1 MTENSISQWIAELKH
16 GDPEAARQIWDRY
29 FPRLC
34 RFSRNKLGPTA
45 RRAQDEEDLALSA
58 INALCAGA
66 VDGRFQQLMNRDD
79 LWQILIMIASR
90 KAANVLRRPSIRRES
105 GEGDFSPAGSQSWTL
120 DLLADSPASPEFLD
134 SVDIHC
140 EELLSLLS
148 EKLRAVAILKLRGY
162 SNEEIANL
170 RQRGLS
176 TIERYLQ
183 MIREIW
189 KESECSD
196 AKKFEGNPG
205 PPVS

>member
-1 MTENSISQWIAELKH
+1 MTENSISQWIAGLKN
-16 GDPEAARQIWDRY
+16 GDPEAAQRIWDRY

-34 RFSRNKLGPTA
+34 RFSREKLGPMA

-58 INALCAGA
+58 INALCSGA
-66 VDGRFQQLMNRDD
+66 VDGRFRQLSNRDD
-79 LWQILIMIASR
+79 LWKILIMIATR
-90 KAANVLRRPSIRRES
+90 KAANVHRRPAIRQEH
-105 GEGDFSPAGSQSWTL
+105 GERDIVQEDGQSWNL
-120 DLLADSPASPEFLD
+120 DLLADSPASPAFLD

-140 EELLSLLS
+140 EDLLAMLS

-162 SNEEIANL
+162 SNEEIAHL

-189 KESECSD
+189 KENECSD
-196 AKKFEGNPG
+196 VGNF
-205 PPVS
+205 

>member
-1 MTENSISQWIAELKH
+1 MTENSISQWITELKH
-16 GDPEAARQIWDRY
+16 GDPEAARRIWDRY

-34 RFSRNKLGPTA
+34 RFSRDKLGFVA

-58 INALCAGA
+58 INALCARA
-66 VDGRFQQLMNRDD
+66 ADGRFQQLNDRND
-79 LWQILIMIASR
+79 LWQILMMIATR
-90 KAANVLRRPSIRRES
+90 KAANVHRRPAIRKEFGERDILRED
-105 GEGDFSPAGSQSWTL
+105 GRSWNL

-134 SVDIHC
+134 CIDIHC
-140 EELLSLLS
+140 EELLALLS
-148 EKLRAVAILKLRGY
+148 DKLRAVAILKLRGY

-189 KESECSD
+189 KENECSD
-196 AKKFEGNPG
+196 VKKI
-205 PPVS
+205 